1 MECVCRIKE
10 TNENTFRNELFTD
23 FYTDTCT
30 LQTLRQKRKEND
42 QSFDSPFKGRESL
55 SVIQEGDIETDTK
68 MEPIDNYFLELEM
81 SVEAKLVARNLF
93 NDIDLICPVNSAV
106 EITSDPK
113 LQSKSSSDNL
123 KTRPDHDKQSVM
135 ITDDENEIKDLL
147 LINKLSSNSAVN
159 TTSFEFIADDSFLN
173 VTPLTKIKSRR
184 N

>member
-10 TNENTFRNELFTD
+10 NKENTFRNELFTD

-30 LQTLRQKRKEND
+30 LQTLREKRNEND
-42 QSFDSPFKGRESL
+42 QSFNSPFKSRESL

-68 MEPIDNYFLELEM
+68 MDPIDNYFLELEM

-113 LQSKSSSDNL
+113 LQSKFSSDNL
-123 KTRPDHDKQSVM
+123 ITRPDKQSVL